1 MSIEGL
7 VLAFGCCSEEA
18 TKGGPGDATACS
30 RAATEAERQGSITRG
45 QAVSRQ
51 GSLGND
57 DGASPAG
64 DG

>member
-1 MSIEGL
+1 MSAEGL
-7 VLAFGCCSEEA
+7 VVAFGCCGEEA
-18 TKGGPGDATACS
+18 TKDGPGDATACR
-30 RAATEAERQGSITRG
+30 RAATEVERQGSITRG
-45 QAVSRQ
+45 RAVSRP